1 MCGIAAVALKPPH
14 RKDAVRL
21 LLDLLKALEYRGYD
35 SAGVAVYDLD
45 QKRIF
50 VWKKKGKVSELS
62 KILEKVVVN
71 ASVGI
76 AHTRWATHGPPNDVN
91 AHPHVDCS
99 YSVAV
104 VHNGIISNYKEL
116 KEELLKRGHA
126 FKSETDTEVF
136 AHLFEEYLKEMPPFE
151 AFKKA
156 ISRLEGYY
164 AIVAITDKDPY
175 KVFFA
180 RKESPL
186 IVGRGLKGNFVSS
199 DVVSLLSVSSEV
211 APLSDGEVGWL
222 NDEEIYVEKD
232 GKPRSP
238 RFFKPSWTPAQ
249 AQKGSFEHFMIKEI
263 HEQPQ
268 AVKETLLSVV
278 SEWDK
283 VKELV
288 ELLNGW
294 SVVVAAG
301 TSYHAG
307 LVFSYTLMKLGGK
320 YVPVIDSSEA
330 EHYSNILKGTVI
342 AISQSGETY
351 DTLKAVRIA
360 KKNGARVVGIVN
372 VVGSTLDR
380 ESDLTIYTRA
390 GPEVGVAATKTF
402 LTQISVLHVVANA
415 FSGKS
420 KEDVEK
426 DVREVP
432 KLVRKSIEM
441 SIGYAKEL
449 SKRLMEKRDMYVLGT
464 GISYP
469 IAMEGALKI
478 KEISYVHAEAYPA
491 GEAKHGP
498 IALAEPGFPVLVVWT
513 PEDVDKLKVVHEE
526 FASRGSE
533 VYWVAPEGSVPFP
546 EVEWDKVPFVATP
559 PLQLLAYYMAVR
571 KGLDPDKPRNLAKS
585 VTVH

>member
-35 SAGVAVYDLD
+35 SAGIAVYDLD
-45 QKRIF
+45 QKRIL

-62 KILEKVVVN
+62 KILGKVVVN

-99 YSVAV
+99 GNVAI
-104 VHNGIISNYKEL
+104 VHNGIIANYKEL
-116 KEELLKRGHA
+116 KEELLEKGHV
-126 FKSETDTEVF
+126 FRSETDTEVF
-136 AHLFEEYLKEMPPFE
+136 AHLFEEHLKELPPFE

-156 ISRLEGYY
+156 VSRLEGYY
-164 AIVAITDKDPY
+164 AIVAITSKEPY

-199 DVVSLLSVSSEV
+199 DIVSLLGVCSEV
-211 APLSDGEVGWL
+211 APLSDGELGWL
-222 NDEEIYVEKD
+222 DEEEIYVEMN
-232 GKPRSP
+232 GKPR
-238 RFFKPSWTPAQ
+238 RLHFFKPSWTPAQ

-268 AVKETLLSVV
+268 AVRETLLSVV
-278 SEWDK
+278 SDWDK

-294 SVVVAAG
+294 AVVVAAG

-307 LVFSYTLMKLGGK
+307 LVFSYTLMKLSGK

-330 EHYSNILKGTVI
+330 IHYSNILKGTVI

-360 KKNGARVVGIVN
+360 KKNGARIVGIVN

-402 LTQISVLHVVANA
+402 LTQISVLDVVARA

-420 KEDVEK
+420 KEEVGKEVK
-426 DVREVP
+426 DLP
-432 KLVRKSIEM
+432 KLVKKSIEM

-449 SKRLMEKRDMYVLGT
+449 SKKLTEKRDMYVLGT

-533 VYWVAPEGSVPFP
+533 VYWTGPGGTVPFP